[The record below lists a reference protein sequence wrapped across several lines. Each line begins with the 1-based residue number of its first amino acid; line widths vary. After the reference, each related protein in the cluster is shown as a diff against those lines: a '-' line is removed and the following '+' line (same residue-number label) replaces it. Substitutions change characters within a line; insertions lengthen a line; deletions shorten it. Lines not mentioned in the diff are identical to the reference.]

1 MSGAADGRG
10 FPNSMDNLFLRRH
23 ARCRP
28 TSGRGPPPAVACR
41 RHGDPRRGQPTTH
54 WGRRAP
60 ILQKRCGR
68 PVWQPGKPQ
77 PSSFD
82 HSLRSSTR
90 QRSKARVK
98 ARRPLA
104 QSSACIL
111 VARARPRKIL
121 KPPCGG
127 ISRFFGHAAGHGALP
142 PPSRAPRAPVPHRP
156 AIPLAGRHQQ
166 LPVQLAATCLA
177 PTAAD
182 RSQRAPGPSAGVVSP
197 V

>member
-1 MSGAADGRG
+1 MHRTMLESFWRPPRSPQMRKAGFGHPPPLPPVWSSPLAGLPSKLGRLSPAGAAKPPRGGR
-10 FPNSMDNLFLRRH
+10 
-23 ARCRP
+23 
-28 TSGRGPPPAVACR
+28 
-41 RHGDPRRGQPTTH
+41 
-54 WGRRAP
+54 
-60 ILQKRCGR
+60 
-68 PVWQPGKPQ
+68 QPGKPQ